1 MAQLVDFSQIFIG
14 SYMTASK
21 FTSVDMDVIRPA
33 VLNVLRLYRTKF
45 VSEFGELILCCD
57 DRKSWRKEIFPN
69 YKASRKKT
77 RAVAP
82 IDWDNLYEC
91 LNQLKEELAE
101 WFPYKVIQV
110 DKAEADDIIAQYVNG
125 CGSDGKRLKQDRTL
139 ILSSDKDFVQ
149 LHQFNVRQYSPMQ
162 KKFVE
167 GQAMESLHEKII
179 KGDVG
184 DGVPNI
190 MSDDNVF
197 VDEGRRQ
204 KPITKKKVD
213 AWFEIDPDMYC
224 DAEMLRNYNRNK
236 MLVDLSEVPESIRI
250 NITKQFETTAVGD
263 RKRLLTYFINHRLKN
278 LTESLSE
285 F

>member
-1 MAQLVDFSQIFIG
+1 M
-14 SYMTASK
+14 
-21 FTSVDMDVIRPA
+21 
-33 VLNVLRLYRTKF
+33 
-45 VSEFGELILCCD
+45 
-57 DRKSWRKEIFPN
+57 
-69 YKASRKKT
+69 
-77 RAVAP
+77 
-82 IDWDNLYEC
+82 
-91 LNQLKEELAE
+91 KEELTE
-101 WFPYKVIQV
+101 WFPYKLIQV
-110 DKAEADDIIAQYVNG
+110 EKAEADDIIAVLV
-125 CGSDGKRLKQDRTL
+125 RLANERTL

-149 LHQFNVRQYSPMQ
+149 LHTFNVRQYSPMQ
-162 KKFVE
+162 KKFVD
-167 GQAMESLHEKII
+167 GDPKWSLHEKII

-213 AWFEIDPDMYC
+213 AWYEIDPDMYC
-224 DAEMLRNYNRNK
+224 SSEMLRNYNRNK
-236 MLVDLSEVPESIRI
+236 QLVDLGEVPESICI
-250 NITKQFETTAVGD
+250 NITKQFETTVVGD

>member
-1 MAQLVDFSQIFIG
+1 MAQLVDFSQIVIG
-14 SYMTASK
+14 SFMMASK
-21 FTSVDMDVIRPA
+21 FSDADIDTVRPA
-33 VLNVLRLYRTKF
+33 VLNTLRIYRTKF

-57 DRKSWRKEIFPN
+57 DRKTWRKDIFPN

-77 RAVAP
+77 RAATS
-82 IDWDNLYEC
+82 IDWEKLYEC
-91 LNQLKEELAE
+91 LNQLKEELIE
-101 WFPYKVIQV
+101 WFPYKLIQV
-110 DKAEADDIIAQYVNG
+110 EKAEADDVIAILVELINER
-125 CGSDGKRLKQDRTL
+125 SL

-149 LHQFNVRQYSPMQ
+149 LHKFNVRQYSPIQ

-167 GQAMESLHEKII
+167 GDAKWSLHEKII

-213 AWFEIDPDMYC
+213 AWYELNPDMYC
-224 DAEMLRNYNRNK
+224 SSEMLRNYNRNK
-236 MLVDLSEVPESIRI
+236 QLVDLGEVPESIRI
-250 NITKQFETTAVGD
+250 NITKRFETTKVGD

>member
-1 MAQLVDFSQIFIG
+1 MAQLVDFSQIVIG
-14 SYMTASK
+14 SFMMASK
-21 FTSVDMDVIRPA
+21 FSDADIDTVRPA
-33 VLNVLRLYRTKF
+33 VLNTLRIYRTKF

-57 DRKSWRKEIFPN
+57 DRKTWRKDIFPN

-77 RAVAP
+77 RAATS
-82 IDWDNLYEC
+82 IDWEKLYEC
-91 LNQLKEELAE
+91 LNQIKEEFTE
-101 WFPYKVIQV
+101 WFPYKLIQV
-110 DKAEADDIIAQYVNG
+110 EKAEADDVIAILVELINER
-125 CGSDGKRLKQDRTL
+125 SL

-149 LHQFNVRQYSPMQ
+149 LHKFNVRQYSPIQ

-167 GQAMESLHEKII
+167 GDPKWSLHEKII

-213 AWFEIDPDMYC
+213 AWYELNPDMYC
-224 DAEMLRNYNRNK
+224 SSEMLRNYNRNK
-236 MLVDLSEVPESIRI
+236 QLVDLGEVPESIRI
-250 NITKQFETTAVGD
+250 NITKRFETTTVGD

>member
-1 MAQLVDFSQIFIG
+1 MAQLVDFSQIVIG
-14 SYMTASK
+14 SFMMASK
-21 FTSVDMDVIRPA
+21 FSDADIDTVRPA
-33 VLNVLRLYRTKF
+33 VLNTLRIYRTKF

-57 DRKSWRKEIFPN
+57 DRKTWRKDIFPN

-77 RAVAP
+77 RAATS
-82 IDWDNLYEC
+82 IDWEKLYEC
-91 LNQLKEELAE
+91 LNQLKEEFTE
-101 WFPYKVIQV
+101 WFPYKLIQV
-110 DKAEADDIIAQYVNG
+110 EKAEADDVIAILVELINER
-125 CGSDGKRLKQDRTL
+125 SL

-149 LHQFNVRQYSPMQ
+149 LHKFNVRQYSPIQ

-167 GQAMESLHEKII
+167 GDPKWSLHEKII

-213 AWFEIDPDMYC
+213 AWYELNPDMYC
-224 DAEMLRNYNRNK
+224 SSEMLRNYNRNK
-236 MLVDLSEVPESIRI
+236 QLVDLSEVPESIRI
-250 NITKQFETTAVGD
+250 NITKRFETTTVGD

>member
-1 MAQLVDFSQIFIG
+1 MAQLVDFSQIVIG
-14 SYMTASK
+14 SYMMASK
-21 FTSVDMDVIRPA
+21 FSDADIDTVRPA
-33 VLNVLRLYRTKF
+33 VLNTLRLYRTKF

-57 DRKSWRKEIFPN
+57 DRKTWRKEIFPN

-77 RAVAP
+77 RAATS
-82 IDWDNLYEC
+82 IDWENLYEC
-91 LNQLKEELAE
+91 LNQLKEELTE
-101 WFPYKVIQV
+101 WFPYKLIQV
-110 DKAEADDIIAQYVNG
+110 EKAEADDVIAILVGLINER
-125 CGSDGKRLKQDRTL
+125 SL

-149 LHQFNVRQYSPMQ
+149 LHQFNVRQYSPIQ

-167 GQAMESLHEKII
+167 GDAKWSLHEKII

-213 AWFEIDPDMYC
+213 AWYELNPDMYC
-224 DAEMLRNYNRNK
+224 SSEMLRNYNRNK
-236 MLVDLSEVPESIRI
+236 QLVDLSEVPESIRI
-250 NITKQFETTAVGD
+250 NITKRFETTTVGD

>member
-57 DRKSWRKEIFPN
+57 SRKSWRKELFPN

-77 RAVAP
+77 RSAAP

-91 LNQLKEELAE
+91 LNQLKEELIE
-101 WFPYKVIQV
+101 WFPYKVLQV
-110 DKAEADDIIAQYVNG
+110 EKAEADDIIAVLVGLANE
-125 CGSDGKRLKQDRTL
+125 RTL
-139 ILSSDKDFVQ
+139 ILSSDKDFIQ
-149 LHQFNVRQYSPMQ
+149 LHHFNVRQYSPMQ

-167 GQAMESLHEKII
+167 GDAKWSLHEKIV

-197 VDEGRRQ
+197 IDEGRRQ
-204 KPITKKKVD
+204 TPITKKKVD
-213 AWFEIDPDMYC
+213 AWFELDPDMYC
-224 DAEMLRNYNRNK
+224 DSEMLRNYNRNK
-236 MLVDLSEVPESIRI
+236 QLVDLGEVPESIRI
-250 NITKQFETTAVGD
+250 NITNIFETTAVGD

-278 LTESLSE
+278 LTENLSE

>member
-57 DRKSWRKEIFPN
+57 DRKTWRKDIFPN
-69 YKASRKKT
+69 YKASRKKS
-77 RAVAP
+77 RAATS
-82 IDWDNLYEC
+82 IDWENLYVC
-91 LNQLKEELAE
+91 LNQLKEELTE
-101 WFPYKVIQV
+101 WFPYKLIQV
-110 DKAEADDIIAQYVNG
+110 EKAEADDIIAVLVGLANE
-125 CGSDGKRLKQDRTL
+125 RTL

-149 LHQFNVRQYSPMQ
+149 LHTFNVRQYSPMQ

-167 GQAMESLHEKII
+167 GDAKWSLHEKII

-213 AWFEIDPDMYC
+213 AWYEIDPDMYC
-224 DAEMLRNYNRNK
+224 SSEMLRNFNRNK
-236 MLVDLSEVPESIRI
+236 QLVDLSEVPESICI
-250 NITKQFETTAVGD
+250 NITKQFETVAVGD

>member
-57 DRKSWRKEIFPN
+57 SRKSWRKELFPN

-77 RAVAP
+77 RSAAP
-82 IDWDNLYEC
+82 VDWENLYEC
-91 LNQLKEELAE
+91 LNLLKEELVE
-101 WFPYKVIQV
+101 WFPYQV
-110 DKAEADDIIAQYVNG
+110 LEVEKAEADDIIAVLVELANE
-125 CGSDGKRLKQDRTL
+125 RTL

-149 LHQFNVRQYSPMQ
+149 LHAFNVRQYSPMQ

-167 GQAMESLHEKII
+167 GDAKWSLHEKLI

-197 VDEGRRQ
+197 IDEGRRQ
-204 KPITKKKVD
+204 KPITKKKID
-213 AWFEIDPDMYC
+213 AWFELDPDMYC

-236 MLVDLSEVPESIRI
+236 QLIDLSEVPKSIRI
-250 NITKQFETTAVGD
+250 NIREQFETTAVGD

-278 LTESLSE
+278 LTENLSE

>member
-57 DRKSWRKEIFPN
+57 SRKSWRKEIFPN

-77 RAVAP
+77 RSAAP
-82 IDWDNLYEC
+82 IDWENLYDC
-91 LNQLKEELAE
+91 LNKLKEELTE
-101 WFPYKVIQV
+101 WFPYQV
-110 DKAEADDIIAQYVNG
+110 LEVEKAEADDIIAVLVGLANE
-125 CGSDGKRLKQDRTL
+125 RTL
-139 ILSSDKDFVQ
+139 ILSSDKDFIQ

-167 GQAMESLHEKII
+167 GDSKWSLHEKLI

-197 VDEGRRQ
+197 IDEGRRQ

-213 AWFEIDPDMYC
+213 AWFELDPDMYC

-236 MLVDLSEVPESIRI
+236 MLVDLGEVPESIRI
-250 NITKQFETTAVGD
+250 NITEQFETPAVGD

-278 LTESLSE
+278 LTENLTE

>member
-1 MAQLVDFSQIFIG
+1 MAQLVDFSQIVIG
-14 SYMTASK
+14 SYMMASK
-21 FTSVDMDVIRPA
+21 FSDANIDTVRPA
-33 VLNVLRLYRTKF
+33 VLNTLRLYRTKF

-57 DRKSWRKEIFPN
+57 DRKTWRKEIFPN

-77 RAVAP
+77 RAATS
-82 IDWDNLYEC
+82 IDWENLYEC
-91 LNQLKEELAE
+91 LNQLKEELTE
-101 WFPYKVIQV
+101 WFPYKLIQIE
-110 DKAEADDIIAQYVNG
+110 KAEADDVIAILVELINER
-125 CGSDGKRLKQDRTL
+125 SL

-149 LHQFNVRQYSPMQ
+149 LHKFNIRQYSPIQ
-162 KKFVE
+162 KKFLE
-167 GQAMESLHEKII
+167 GDPKWSLHEKII

-213 AWFEIDPDMYC
+213 AWYELDPDMYC
-224 DAEMLRNYNRNK
+224 SSEMLRNYNRNK
-236 MLVDLSEVPESIRI
+236 QLVDLGEVPESIRI
-250 NITKQFETTAVGD
+250 NITKRFETTTVGD

>member
-1 MAQLVDFSQIFIG
+1 MAQLVDFSQIVIG
-14 SYMTASK
+14 SYMMAAK
-21 FTSVDMDVIRPA
+21 FSDANIDTVRPA
-33 VLNVLRLYRTKF
+33 VLNTLRLYRTKF

-57 DRKSWRKEIFPN
+57 DRKTWRKEIFPN

-77 RAVAP
+77 RAATS
-82 IDWDNLYEC
+82 IDWENLYEC
-91 LNQLKEELAE
+91 LNQLKEELTE
-101 WFPYKVIQV
+101 WFPYKLIQV
-110 DKAEADDIIAQYVNG
+110 EKAEADDVIAILVGLINER
-125 CGSDGKRLKQDRTL
+125 SL

-149 LHQFNVRQYSPMQ
+149 LHQFNVRQYSPIQ

-167 GQAMESLHEKII
+167 GDAKWSLHEKII

-213 AWFEIDPDMYC
+213 AWYELNPDMYC
-224 DAEMLRNYNRNK
+224 SSEMLRNYNRNK
-236 MLVDLSEVPESIRI
+236 QLVDLGEVPESIRI
-250 NITKQFETTAVGD
+250 NITKRFETTTVGD

>member
-1 MAQLVDFSQIFIG
+1 MAQLVDFSQIVIG
-14 SYMTASK
+14 SFMMASK
-21 FTSVDMDVIRPA
+21 FSDADIDTVRPA
-33 VLNVLRLYRTKF
+33 VLNTLRIYRTKF

-57 DRKSWRKEIFPN
+57 DRKTWRKDIFPN

-77 RAVAP
+77 RAATS
-82 IDWDNLYEC
+82 IDWEKLYEC
-91 LNQLKEELAE
+91 LNQLKEEFTE
-101 WFPYKVIQV
+101 WFPYKLIQV
-110 DKAEADDIIAQYVNG
+110 EKAEADDVIAILVELINE
-125 CGSDGKRLKQDRTL
+125 GSL

-149 LHQFNVRQYSPMQ
+149 LHKFNVRQYSPIQ

-167 GQAMESLHEKII
+167 GDAKWSLHEKII

-213 AWFEIDPDMYC
+213 AWYELKPDMYC
-224 DAEMLRNYNRNK
+224 SSEMLRNYNRNK
-236 MLVDLSEVPESIRI
+236 QLVDLGEVPESIRI
-250 NITKQFETTAVGD
+250 NITKRFETTTVGD

>member
-1 MAQLVDFSQIFIG
+1 MAQLVDFSQIVIG
-14 SYMTASK
+14 SFMMASK
-21 FTSVDMDVIRPA
+21 FSDADIDTVRPA
-33 VLNVLRLYRTKF
+33 VLNTLRIYRTKF

-57 DRKSWRKEIFPN
+57 DRKTWRKEIFPN

-77 RAVAP
+77 RAATS
-82 IDWDNLYEC
+82 IDWDKLYEC
-91 LNQLKEELAE
+91 LNQLKEEFSE
-101 WFPYKVIQV
+101 WFPYKLIQV
-110 DKAEADDIIAQYVNG
+110 EKAEADDVIAILVGLINER
-125 CGSDGKRLKQDRTL
+125 SL

-149 LHQFNVRQYSPMQ
+149 LHKFNVRQYSPIQ

-167 GQAMESLHEKII
+167 GDPKWSLHEKII

-213 AWFEIDPDMYC
+213 AWYELNPDMYC
-224 DAEMLRNYNRNK
+224 SSEMLRNYNRNK
-236 MLVDLSEVPESIRI
+236 QLVDLGEVPESIRI
-250 NITKQFETTAVGD
+250 NITKRFETTTVGD

>member
-1 MAQLVDFSQIFIG
+1 MAQLVDFSQVFIG

-21 FTSVDMDVIRPA
+21 FASVDMDVIRPA
-33 VLNVLRLYRTKF
+33 VLNTLRMYRTKF

-57 DRKSWRKEIFPN
+57 DRKTWRKEIFPN

-77 RAVAP
+77 RAATS
-82 IDWDNLYEC
+82 IDWENLYEC
-91 LNQLKEELAE
+91 LNQLKEELTE
-101 WFPYKVIQV
+101 WFPYKLIQV
-110 DKAEADDIIAQYVNG
+110 EKAEADDVIAILVGLINER
-125 CGSDGKRLKQDRTL
+125 SL

-149 LHQFNVRQYSPMQ
+149 LHQFNVRQYSPIQ

-167 GQAMESLHEKII
+167 GDAKWSLHEKII

-213 AWFEIDPDMYC
+213 AWYELKPDMYC
-224 DAEMLRNYNRNK
+224 SSEMLRNYNRNK
-236 MLVDLSEVPESIRI
+236 QLVDLGEVPESIRI
-250 NITKQFETTAVGD
+250 NITKRFETTTVGD

>member
-1 MAQLVDFSQIFIG
+1 MAQLVDFSQIVIG
-14 SYMTASK
+14 SFMMASK
-21 FTSVDMDVIRPA
+21 FSDADIDTVRPA
-33 VLNVLRLYRTKF
+33 VLNTLRIYRTKF

-57 DRKSWRKEIFPN
+57 DRKTWRKDIFPN

-77 RAVAP
+77 RAATS
-82 IDWDNLYEC
+82 IDWEKLYEC
-91 LNQLKEELAE
+91 LNQLKEEFTE
-101 WFPYKVIQV
+101 WFPYKLIQV
-110 DKAEADDIIAQYVNG
+110 EKAEADDVIAILVGLINER
-125 CGSDGKRLKQDRTL
+125 SL

-149 LHQFNVRQYSPMQ
+149 LHQFNVRQYSPIQ

-167 GQAMESLHEKII
+167 GDAKWSLHEKII

-213 AWFEIDPDMYC
+213 AWYELNPDMYC
-224 DAEMLRNYNRNK
+224 SSEMLRNYNRNK
-236 MLVDLSEVPESIRI
+236 QLVDLGEVPESIRI
-250 NITKQFETTAVGD
+250 NITKRFETTTVGD

>member
-1 MAQLVDFSQIFIG
+1 MAQLVDFSQIVIG
-14 SYMTASK
+14 SYMMASK
-21 FTSVDMDVIRPA
+21 FSDADIDTVRPA
-33 VLNVLRLYRTKF
+33 VLNTLRLYRTKF

-57 DRKSWRKEIFPN
+57 DRKTWRKEIFPN

-77 RAVAP
+77 RAATS
-82 IDWDNLYEC
+82 IDWENLYEC
-91 LNQLKEELAE
+91 LNQLKEELTE
-101 WFPYKVIQV
+101 WFPYKLIQV
-110 DKAEADDIIAQYVNG
+110 EKAEADDVIAILVGLINER
-125 CGSDGKRLKQDRTL
+125 SL

-149 LHQFNVRQYSPMQ
+149 LHQFNVRQYSPIQ

-167 GQAMESLHEKII
+167 GDAKWSLHEKII

-213 AWFEIDPDMYC
+213 AWYELNPDMYC
-224 DAEMLRNYNRNK
+224 SSEMLRNYNRNK
-236 MLVDLSEVPESIRI
+236 QLVDLGEVPESIRI
-250 NITKQFETTAVGD
+250 NITKQFETMQVGE
-263 RKRLLTYFINHRLKN
+263 RSRLLTYFVNHRLKN
-278 LTESLSE
+278 LTENLSE

>member
-1 MAQLVDFSQIFIG
+1 MAQLVDFSQIVIG
-14 SYMTASK
+14 SFMMASK
-21 FTSVDMDVIRPA
+21 FSDADIDTVRPA
-33 VLNVLRLYRTKF
+33 VLNTLRIYRTKF

-57 DRKSWRKEIFPN
+57 DRKTWRKDIFPN

-77 RAVAP
+77 RAATS
-82 IDWDNLYEC
+82 IDWEKLYEC
-91 LNQLKEELAE
+91 LNQLKEEFTE
-101 WFPYKVIQV
+101 WFPYKLIQV
-110 DKAEADDIIAQYVNG
+110 EKAEADDVIAILVGLINER
-125 CGSDGKRLKQDRTL
+125 SL

-149 LHQFNVRQYSPMQ
+149 LHQFNVRQYSPIQ

-167 GQAMESLHEKII
+167 GDAKWSLHEKII

-213 AWFEIDPDMYC
+213 AWYELDPDMYC
-224 DAEMLRNYNRNK
+224 SSEMLRNYNRNK
-236 MLVDLSEVPESIRI
+236 QLVDLGEVPESIRI
-250 NITKQFETTAVGD
+250 NITKRFETTTVGD

>member
-57 DRKSWRKEIFPN
+57 SRKSWRKEIFPN

-77 RAVAP
+77 RSAAP
-82 IDWDNLYEC
+82 VDWENLYEC
-91 LNQLKEELAE
+91 LNLLKEELVE
-101 WFPYKVIQV
+101 WFPYQV
-110 DKAEADDIIAQYVNG
+110 LEVEKAEADDIIAVLVELANE
-125 CGSDGKRLKQDRTL
+125 RTL

-167 GQAMESLHEKII
+167 GDAKWSLHEKLI

-197 VDEGRRQ
+197 IDEGRRQ
-204 KPITKKKVD
+204 KPITKKKID
-213 AWFEIDPDMYC
+213 AWFELDPDMYC

-236 MLVDLSEVPESIRI
+236 QLIDLSEIPESVRI
-250 NITKQFETTAVGD
+250 NIREQFETTAVGD

-278 LTESLSE
+278 LTENLSE

>member
-1 MAQLVDFSQIFIG
+1 MAQLVDFSQIVIG
-14 SYMTASK
+14 SYMSASK
-21 FTSVDMDVIRPA
+21 FASVDMDIIRPA
-33 VLNVLRLYRTKF
+33 VLNTLRLYRTKF

-57 DRKSWRKEIFPN
+57 DRKSWRKELFPN

-77 RAVAP
+77 RSAAP
-82 IDWDNLYEC
+82 IDWENLYEC
-91 LNQLKEELAE
+91 LNQLKEELTE
-101 WFPYKVIQV
+101 WFPYKVVQV
-110 DKAEADDIIAQYVNG
+110 DKAEADDIIAILVGLANE
-125 CGSDGKRLKQDRTL
+125 RTL
-139 ILSSDKDFVQ
+139 ILSSDKDFIQ
-149 LHQFNVRQYSPMQ
+149 LHHFNVRQYSPIQ

-167 GQAMESLHEKII
+167 GDAKWSLHEKLI

-197 VDEGRRQ
+197 IDEGRRQ

-213 AWFEIDPDMYC
+213 AWFELDPDMYC

-236 MLVDLSEVPESIRI
+236 QLIDLSEVPESIRI
-250 NITKQFETTAVGD
+250 NITKQFEKTVVGD

>member
-57 DRKSWRKEIFPN
+57 DRKSWRKELFPN

-77 RAVAP
+77 RSAAP
-82 IDWDNLYEC
+82 IDWENLYEC
-91 LNQLKEELAE
+91 LNQLKEELTE
-101 WFPYKVIQV
+101 WFPYKVIQA
-110 DKAEADDIIAQYVNG
+110 DKAEADDIIAVLVGLANE
-125 CGSDGKRLKQDRTL
+125 RTL
-139 ILSSDKDFVQ
+139 ILSSDKDFIQ

-167 GQAMESLHEKII
+167 GNPRESLHEKLIR
-179 KGDVG
+179 GDVG

-197 VDEGRRQ
+197 IDEGRRQ
-204 KPITKKKVD
+204 KPITKKKID
-213 AWFEIDPDMYC
+213 AWFELDPDMYC

-236 MLVDLSEVPESIRI
+236 QLIDLGEVPESIRI
-250 NITKQFETTAVGD
+250 NITEQFETTAVGD

-278 LTESLSE
+278 LTENLSE

>member
-1 MAQLVDFSQIFIG
+1 M
-14 SYMTASK
+14 
-21 FTSVDMDVIRPA
+21 
-33 VLNVLRLYRTKF
+33 
-45 VSEFGELILCCD
+45 
-57 DRKSWRKEIFPN
+57 
-69 YKASRKKT
+69 
-77 RAVAP
+77 
-82 IDWDNLYEC
+82 
-91 LNQLKEELAE
+91 KEELTE
-101 WFPYKVIQV
+101 WFPYKVLQE
-110 DKAEADDIIAQYVNG
+110 DKAEADDVIAVLVGLANE
-125 CGSDGKRLKQDRTL
+125 RTL
-139 ILSSDKDFVQ
+139 ILSSDKDFIQ
-149 LHQFNVRQYSPMQ
+149 LHHFNVRQYSPIQ

-167 GQAMESLHEKII
+167 GDAKWSLHEKLI

-197 VDEGRRQ
+197 IDEGRRQ

-213 AWFEIDPDMYC
+213 AWFELDPDMYC

-236 MLVDLSEVPESIRI
+236 MLVDLGEVPESIRI

-278 LTESLSE
+278 LTENLSE

>member
-1 MAQLVDFSQIFIG
+1 MAQLVDFSQIVIG
-14 SYMTASK
+14 SYMMASK
-21 FTSVDMDVIRPA
+21 FSSADMNTIRPA
-33 VLNVLRLYRTKF
+33 VLNTLRLYRTKF

-57 DRKSWRKEIFPN
+57 DRKSWRKELFPN

-77 RAVAP
+77 RSAAP

-91 LNQLKEELAE
+91 LNQLKEELSE
-101 WFPYKVIQV
+101 WFPYKVLQV
-110 DKAEADDIIAQYVNG
+110 AKAEADDIIAVLVGLANE
-125 CGSDGKRLKQDRTL
+125 RTL
-139 ILSSDKDFVQ
+139 ILSSDKDFIQ
-149 LHQFNVRQYSPMQ
+149 LHHFNVRQYSPIQ

-167 GQAMESLHEKII
+167 GDAKWSLHEKLV

-213 AWFEIDPDMYC
+213 AWYELDPDMYC
-224 DAEMLRNYNRNK
+224 SSEMLRNYNRNK
-236 MLVDLSEVPESIRI
+236 QLVDLGEVPESIRI
-250 NITKQFETTAVGD
+250 NIRTQFETAAVGD

-278 LTESLSE
+278 LTENLSE

>member
-1 MAQLVDFSQIFIG
+1 MAQLVDFSQIVIG
-14 SYMTASK
+14 SYMMASK
-21 FTSVDMDVIRPA
+21 FSDANIDVIRPA
-33 VLNVLRLYRTKF
+33 VLNTLRLYRTKF

-57 DRKSWRKEIFPN
+57 DRKTWRKEIFPN

-77 RAVAP
+77 RAATS

-91 LNQLKEELAE
+91 LNVLKEELTE
-101 WFPYKVIQV
+101 WFPYKLVQV
-110 DKAEADDIIAQYVNG
+110 EKAEADDIIAILVGLINE
-125 CGSDGKRLKQDRTL
+125 RNL

-149 LHQFNVRQYSPMQ
+149 LHGFNVRQYSPMQ

-167 GQAMESLHEKII
+167 GDAKWNLHEKII

-197 VDEGRRQ
+197 IDEGRRQ

-213 AWFEIDPDMYC
+213 AWYELDPDMYC
-224 DAEMLRNYNRNK
+224 SSEMLRNYNRNK
-236 MLVDLSEVPESIRI
+236 QLVDLGEVPESIRI
-250 NITKQFETTAVGD
+250 NITKQFESVAVGD